1 MQMPMLWKELVRL
14 KQGSIPREI
23 AMPRFQPVFRAAA
36 IAVAALLFATSSP
49 AAQNKAGAQPAAQS
63 SGVYYEIFVRAFY
76 DSNGDGVGDLNGVT
90 AKLDYI
96 KSLGVSGIWL
106 MPINPSPTYHGY
118 DITDYEGINPQY
130 GNLQDFRHLLD
141 EAHKRGIKVVMDMV
155 INHTSDQHPWFK
167 AAQNPNDPHHDW
179 YTWAKPGSDLQA
191 ISATGGPA
199 WHRAPNG
206 QYYVGVFTSAM
217 PDLNYD
223 NPAVRKAMIDV
234 GQFWLHQGVDG
245 FRLDAAQHIYDDLH
259 SDMDSPVAL
268 KKNVTWWS
276 EYRHALEAADPNV
289 WLVGEVARQN
299 PDDLTPYMGPL
310 NTVFDFPVATQLIDS
325 VRQERNLG
333 IGTGLAYSYAAYRKH
348 ADGHFDDAPFLSN
361 HDQDRVMNQLE
372 GDSAH
377 MRMAASLLL
386 TLPGHPFIY
395 YGEELGMQGAKP
407 DEDIREPMRWYRNG
421 SGPGLARWKA
431 WSTTDG
437 PDVSVE
443 AEQADPDSLLNLY
456 RKLIGWREQVRALQ
470 DGVLQNLP
478 VDDPHV
484 LAYALQDAQSHVV
497 VVHNLSREPRTV
509 SLGSDAHVAA
519 ILLQST
525 HGAVLTAG
533 QLNLPAYGTVVL
545 Q

>member
-1 MQMPMLWKELVRL
+1 
-14 KQGSIPREI
+14 
-23 AMPRFQPVFRAAA
+23 MPRFPAFFRAAVM
-36 IAVAALLFATSSP
+36 AVAALLLSLP
-49 AAQNKAGAQPAAQS
+49 AYARQDASAAQPAAQAS

-76 DSNGDGVGDLNGVT
+76 DSNGDGIGDLNGVT
-90 AKLDYI
+90 QKLDYL
-96 KSLGVSGIWL
+96 KSLGVSAIWL
-106 MPINPSPTYHGY
+106 MPINPSPSYHGY

-130 GNLQDFRHLLD
+130 GTMQDFKRLLD

-167 AAQNPNDPHHDW
+167 AALNPKDPHHDW
-179 YTWAKPGSDLQA
+179 YVWAKPNSDLKA

-223 NPAVRKAMIDV
+223 NPAVRKEMIDV
-234 GQFWLHQGVDG
+234 GKFWLREGVDG
-245 FRLDAAQHIYDDLH
+245 FRLDAAQHIYDDLR

-268 KKNVTWWS
+268 QKNVTWWT
-276 EYRHALEAADPNV
+276 EYRHGLEAVNPHV

-310 NTVFDFPVATQLIDS
+310 NTVFNFPVATQLINS
-325 VRQERNLG
+325 VKQERNLG
-333 IGTGLAYSYAAYRKH
+333 IGKGLEYTYVAYRAH
-348 ADGHFDDAPFLSN
+348 DRGEFDDAPFLSN
-361 HDQDRVMNQLE
+361 HDQERVMSQL
-372 GDSAH
+372 DDNMAH
-377 MRMAASLLL
+377 MRLAAALLL

-395 YGEELGMQGAKP
+395 YGEELGMQGTKP

-421 SGPGLARWKA
+421 HGAGVAQWKG
-431 WSTTDG
+431 WSTSDG
-437 PDVSVE
+437 PDISVQ

-456 RKLIGWREQVRALQ
+456 RTLIGWREQISALR
-470 DGVLQNLP
+470 DGVLHNVP

-484 LAYALQDAQSHVV
+484 LAYMLQDTQSRVLV
-497 VVHNLSREPRTV
+497 IHNLSRDTRTV
-509 SLGSDAHVAA
+509 SLAADAHVTTV
-519 ILLQST
+519 LKQSGQ
-525 HGAVLTAG
+525 GAVLGAGKISLPPYATAI
-533 QLNLPAYGTVVL
+533 L